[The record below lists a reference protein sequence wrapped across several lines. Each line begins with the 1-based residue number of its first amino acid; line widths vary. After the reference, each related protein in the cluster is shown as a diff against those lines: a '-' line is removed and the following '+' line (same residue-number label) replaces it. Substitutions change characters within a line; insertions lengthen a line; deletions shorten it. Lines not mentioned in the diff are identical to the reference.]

1 MYIDSTILESVV
13 IDLYK
18 DNPAHVLTLDPT
30 KVTLSQGDI
39 SICENLIFDLTDSDG
54 KEVDP
59 SIFQLNQ
66 I

>member
-1 MYIDSTILESVV
+1 MYIDATILESTV

-18 DNPAHVLTLDPT
+18 DNPAHVITLDPT

-39 SICENLIFDLTDSDG
+39 TICQSLIFDLTDNID

-59 SIFQLNQ
+59 SIFQLDQ